1 MLVCSFTSGT
11 CTPPLVLDEKFD
23 DMYSCLIRGY
33 EESINRTME
42 IGREEINKQ
51 GLFTRFACREVTETN
66 TWFCGRIVVK
76 GVSYL

>member
-1 MLVCSFTSGT
+1 MKIILIMLVCSFTSGT

-66 TWFCGRIVVK
+66 T
-76 GVSYL
+76 